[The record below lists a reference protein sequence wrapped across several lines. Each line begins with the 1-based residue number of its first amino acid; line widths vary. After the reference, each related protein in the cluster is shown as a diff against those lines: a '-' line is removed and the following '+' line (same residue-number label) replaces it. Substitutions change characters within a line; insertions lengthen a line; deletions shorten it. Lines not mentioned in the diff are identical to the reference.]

1 MKYTNGFDIDLVLP
15 ALQQRL
21 GWMQPTLAGSPVL
34 TSANTTSLSGR
45 YFGDDFHALCTI
57 NNIKANQEDPEIS
70 DANFNTYLTK
80 KQNGMIMRA
89 LTETFRK
96 VELIE
101 QHLMYTRFGMNDL
114 VLPNVDQ
121 WVGWVINVA
130 NDQSISS
137 KINFGT
143 FYFNED
149 VTFNMY
155 LFQDG
160 IREPLKT
167 IEVSVVA
174 FEHTVVEFTGE
185 DEIVLNFKTGQR
197 YYFCYDQRE
206 LGTAK
211 AIREQVQTVAATKC
225 FEAYNFQAYRTDDG
239 TYFNHNNK
247 QYPALPAGVNL
258 EIISFKDHTQKIIRM
273 ANLFDEIQG
282 LQMAAFAMELVNN
295 STRSNSTERLTEQR
309 SQQAF
314 MELNQAFATKD
325 VPVTPGLK
333 SRIMA
338 EFKRLRET
346 FYPTAVPVSVN
357 QNTHGEGM
365 DSYEKNWLDQNKR
378 VFNNP
383 GVIVT

>member
-21 GWMQPTLAGSPVL
+21 GWMQPTLAGSPTL
-34 TSANTTSLSGR
+34 TSANTTSKSGR

-57 NNIKANQEDPEIS
+57 QNIKANQEDPEIS

-89 LTETFRK
+89 LTETFRE

-114 VLPNVDQ
+114 VLPNVHQ

-130 NDQSISS
+130 NDQSMSTQIT
-137 KINFGT
+137 FGT
-143 FYFNED
+143 FYFDQD

-174 FEHTVVEFTGE
+174 WQHTKVEF
-185 DEIVLNFKTGQR
+185 DQLVLNFETGQR
-197 YYFCYDQRE
+197 YYFAYDQNE
-206 LGTAK
+206 LGDAR
-211 AIREQVQTVAATKC
+211 AIREQVQTIAATKC

-273 ANLFDEIQG
+273 APLFDEVQG

-295 STRSNSTERLTEQR
+295 ASRSNATQRLNDQS
-309 SQQAF
+309 SQQVF
-314 MELNQAFATKD
+314 MELNQSYPTKE

-333 SRIMA
+333 SRIIA

-346 FYPTAVPVSVN
+346 FYPKAVPTSVN
-357 QNTHGEGM
+357 QNTNDYGM
-365 DSYEKNWLDQNKR
+365 DSYERNWLDQNIR

-383 GVIVT
+383 GVIVQ

>member
-21 GWMQPTLAGSPVL
+21 GWMQPTIAGSPVL
-34 TSANTTSLSGR
+34 TTANTTSKSGR
-45 YFGDDFHALCTI
+45 FFGDDFHALCSI
-57 NNIKANQEDPEIS
+57 KNIKANQEDPDIA
-70 DANFNTYLTK
+70 DADFNTYLTK
-80 KQNGMIMRA
+80 KQSGMIMRA
-89 LTETFRK
+89 LSETFRK

-101 QHLMYTRFGMNDL
+101 QCLMYTRFGMNDL

-130 NDQSISS
+130 NDQSMSTQIT
-137 KINFGT
+137 FGT
-143 FYFNED
+143 FYFDTN

-160 IREPLKT
+160 IREPIKT
-167 IEVSVVA
+167 IPVTVTA
-174 FEHTVVEFTGE
+174 WQHTVVEF
-185 DEIVLNFKTGQR
+185 DQLVLNFKTGQR
-197 YYFCYDQRE
+197 YYFVYDQRE
-206 LGTAK
+206 LGNAH
-211 AIREQVQTVAATKC
+211 AIREQVETVAVTKC
-225 FEAYNFQAYRTDDG
+225 FEAYNFQAYRTTDG
-239 TYFNHNNK
+239 TYFNVNNK

-273 ANLFDEIQG
+273 ANLFDEVQG

-295 STRSNSTERLTEQR
+295 SARSNATERLTEQK

-314 MELNQAFATKD
+314 IELNQAFATKE

-338 EFKRLRET
+338 EFEKLRET
-346 FYPTAVPVSVN
+346 FYPRAEPTSVN
-357 QNTHGEGM
+357 MNTSGSGI
-365 DSYEKNWLDQNKR
+365 DSYEKNWIDQNLR

-383 GVIVT
+383 GVNIQ